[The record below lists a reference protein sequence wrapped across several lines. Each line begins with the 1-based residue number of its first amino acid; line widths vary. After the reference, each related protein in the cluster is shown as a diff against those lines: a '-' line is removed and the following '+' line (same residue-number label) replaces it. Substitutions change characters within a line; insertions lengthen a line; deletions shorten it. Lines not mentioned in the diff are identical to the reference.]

1 MKSILKLPI
10 YIWVFATLLIYSS
23 VLVSPLIFKYSG
35 VVSIGVP
42 IIILINLIYLILSIV
57 FKWKSGFVALVLL
70 IIAYPFYRVGVSFSG
85 PQEPE
90 GETIK
95 VLNYNVKWF
104 TDARNNDYKEVLEWI
119 NNEDADIL
127 CFQEYYPLKNIS
139 ARIAQKGKYKVS
151 MHKDRFHVAI
161 YSKHPIINDGLVFPE
176 DELNNVR
183 FATLKVG
190 KDTIRVYSVHLES
203 MGINPDK
210 IQDPESIKQE
220 YEDVKNRFVTASTYR
235 TEQIKT
241 LFKHVEACPYPV
253 LIAGDFNDVP
263 FSYNYFQF
271 KSKFKNAFEEVGSG
285 FGVTY
290 NGKIPLLRIDNQFYS
305 EGLTARSLKTV
316 NNVYYSDHFPLIGIY
331 EITH

>member
-10 YIWVFATLLIYSS
+10 YIWVFITLLIYSS
-23 VLVSPLIFKYSG
+23 VLVSPLFFKYSG
-35 VVSIGVP
+35 ILSIGVP
-42 IIILINLIYLILSIV
+42 IVILLNIIYLLLSLF
-57 FKWKSGFVALVLL
+57 FKWKSGFVALILL
-70 IIAYPFYRVGVSFSG
+70 IIAYPFYRVGVSFNG
-85 PQEPE
+85 PDEPK

-104 TDARNNDYKEVLEWI
+104 IDATKNDYKEVLEWI

-139 ARIAQKGKYKVS
+139 SRISQNGKYKVS
-151 MHKDRFHVAI
+151 MNKDRFHVAI
-161 YSKHPIINDGLVFPE
+161 YSKFPIIKDGFILPE
-176 DELNNVR
+176 AHFNNIR
-183 FATLKVG
+183 YADLKVND
-190 KDTIRVYSVHLES
+190 DTIRVYNVHLES

-220 YEDVKNRFVTASTYR
+220 YEDVKNRFVSASTNR

-241 LFKHVEACPYPV
+241 LFKHVESCPYPV

-305 EGLTARSLKTV
+305 EGLIARSLKTV

>member
-127 CFQEYYPLKNIS
+127 CFQEAEEYFCKNCP
-139 ARIAQKGKYKVS
+139 KG
-151 MHKDRFHVAI
+151 
-161 YSKHPIINDGLVFPE
+161 
-176 DELNNVR
+176 
-183 FATLKVG
+183 
-190 KDTIRVYSVHLES
+190 
-203 MGINPDK
+203 
-210 IQDPESIKQE
+210 
-220 YEDVKNRFVTASTYR
+220 
-235 TEQIKT
+235 
-241 LFKHVEACPYPV
+241 
-253 LIAGDFNDVP
+253 
-263 FSYNYFQF
+263 
-271 KSKFKNAFEEVGSG
+271 EV
-285 FGVTY
+285 
-290 NGKIPLLRIDNQFYS
+290 
-305 EGLTARSLKTV
+305 
-316 NNVYYSDHFPLIGIY
+316 
-331 EITH
+331 